1 MTQGTLYEEVRRLL
15 WPQLNEQLSNSTLE
29 RVVLLVTGMVAS
41 GSSGPSQIAGALA
54 KLKLSEA
61 SAESIER
68 RVRRIE
74 NDREVNTTLCFHPFA
89 RHHLLLGK
97 AKALVLSLDP
107 TTQDERVVLL
117 TVAVRYRG
125 CALPLA
131 WAVWPGNQPLREANF
146 WQRVELVLAEVKTL
160 LPAGVEVT
168 ITGDRAFGTPAF
180 CDLVTAQGWHYVVRI
195 QRQTR
200 YQDHAGG
207 EHCVAELV
215 SAPNQRRKLVAKAFK
230 KYQWRTVTLV
240 AYWGARHK
248 EALLLASDLKPAWAL
263 IQLYQRRSA
272 IEAFFRDLKSDG
284 WHWEQSQVVDLAHLQ
299 RLLVGLALATWMTLL
314 AGTAVAQTLLS
325 RPPTGQRRTR
335 PYDAKFSLFALGRQ
349 HLTAP
354 LLPGLALTWRLTGW
368 LWQNWSA
375 QLTALHRKAFVFSC

>member
-1 MTQGTLYEEVRRLL
+1 MTPGTLYEEVRRLL
-15 WPQLNEQLSNSTLE
+15 WSPLNEQISRSTLE
-29 RVVLLVTGMVAS
+29 RVVLLVTGMIAS
-41 GSSGPSQIAGALA
+41 GSSGPSQIASALA
-54 KLKLSEA
+54 KLKLSGA

-89 RHHLLLGK
+89 RQHLLLGQ
-97 AKALVLSLDP
+97 AKQLVLSLDP

-125 CALPLA
+125 SALPLA

-146 WQRVELVLAEVKTL
+146 WQRVALVLAEVKTV
-160 LPAGVEVT
+160 LPTGVEVT
-168 ITGDRAFGTPAF
+168 ILADRAFGTPAF

-200 YQDHAGG
+200 YQQHDGTEQSVG
-207 EHCVAELV
+207 ELV
-215 SAPNQRRKLVAKAFK
+215 SGRGQRRKLVANAFK

-240 AYWGARHK
+240 AYWGAAHK

-263 IQLYQRRSA
+263 IKLYQRRSA

-284 WHWEQSQVVDLAHLQ
+284 WHWEQSQVVDWEHLQ
-299 RLLVGLALATWMTLL
+299 RLLVGLALASWVTLL
-314 AGTAVAQTLLS
+314 AGTTVAQTLLAH
-325 RPPTGQRRTR
+325 PPTGRRRTR
-335 PYDAKFSLFALGRQ
+335 PYFAKFSLFELGRR

-354 LLPGLALTWRLTGW
+354 LQPGFAPTWQLTGW

-375 QLTALHRKAFVFSC
+375 QLTALHRTAFVFSC